1 MVKQT
6 PFRFIEILKLIISFI
21 KQFYIRYQT
30 YWFFLPDN
38 LWFNHGWIKFI
49 EVAKTKKNIMTID
62 LSWMII
68 LTNIN
73 KLAEKLQSYKK
84 R

>member
-1 MVKQT
+1 
-6 PFRFIEILKLIISFI
+6 
-21 KQFYIRYQT
+21 
-30 YWFFLPDN
+30 
-38 LWFNHGWIKFI
+38 
-49 EVAKTKKNIMTID
+49 MTID

-84 R
+84 RQKIFWLLRANVIYRSKHLQIPWVTNSEVFQPIFLILSFKQKYFVTSIFKTLPKLCN